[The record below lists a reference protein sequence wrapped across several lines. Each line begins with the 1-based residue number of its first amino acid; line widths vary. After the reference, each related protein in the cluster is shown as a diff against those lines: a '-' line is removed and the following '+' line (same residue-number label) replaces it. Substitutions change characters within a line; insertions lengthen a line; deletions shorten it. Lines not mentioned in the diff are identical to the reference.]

1 MQQPF
6 EAPRMD
12 LVVMSTKELSRLEIF
27 GRIVDKRMTQQR
39 AAELLDLTPRQIRRL
54 LRAFRSGGAAGLVSK
69 QRGKRSNRKFPDG
82 LRSRALAIVRER
94 YVDFGPT
101 LASEKLLE
109 AHGIQLSDVNKRDR
123 PSGQGV
129 TQFSRA
135 CHELNIEVICA
146 NSSQAKGRVERAHLT
161 LQDRLVKKLRLREI
175 STIDAGNAYLMTFR
189 ADYNRRFGK
198 LPKSEHDAHGPLRPS
213 DDLDEIFTWQEE
225 RKITGD
231 LVVHYKRGMY
241 LLEQTP
247 EALKL
252 RRKLVLVYEREDGTV
267 SLKHKGVTLPFGKF
281 DKDQRVTQAEIVD
294 NKHLG
299 AALAFAQRLQKNA
312 TRRRWGREP

>member
-1 MQQPF
+1 
-6 EAPRMD
+6 
-12 LVVMSTKELSRLEIF
+12 
-27 GRIVDKRMTQQR
+27 
-39 AAELLDLTPRQIRRL
+39 
-54 LRAFRSGGAAGLVSK
+54 
-69 QRGKRSNRKFPDG
+69 
-82 LRSRALAIVRER
+82 
-94 YVDFGPT
+94 
-101 LASEKLLE
+101 
-109 AHGIQLSDVNKRDR
+109 VNKRDR
-123 PSGQGV
+123 PSGEGV

-161 LQDRLVKKLRLREI
+161 LQDRLVKELRLRKI
-175 STIDAGNAYLMTFR
+175 STIKAGNAYLMTFR

-198 LPKSEHDAHGPLRPS
+198 PPKSEHDAHRPLRPS

-252 RRKLVLVYEREDGTV
+252 RRKLVQVYEREDGSV
-267 SLKHKGVTLPFGKF
+267 SLRHNGVTLPFGKF
-281 DKDQRVTQAEIVD
+281 DKDQRVSQGEIVD

-299 AALAFAQRLQKNA
+299 AALAFAQRLQKERDEKA
-312 TRRRWGREP
+312 LGSRAVTSRQKKRIRAALAECEGTAGQSARPIGA